1 MAYEEFCCKYD
12 LLKQDL
18 AMLRRSVSNWETFDQ
33 GVEAL
38 CKSVAPINT
47 RKVEGNQSMT
57 LNDLLIKVFFFFLLL
72 LKVNYFSTDIARQP
86 IQRLCKYPLLLQD
99 LLRYTAVSDCPTSH
113 ESIQEILQRIRVPV
127 TRINEATGNP
137 VTKDRIEKTVL
148 LQEKLQFDE
157 RV

>member
-57 LNDLLIKVFFFFLLL
+57 LNDLLIKVFFFF
-72 LKVNYFSTDIARQP
+72 A
-86 IQRLCKYPLLLQD
+86 PL
-99 LLRYTAVSDCPTSH
+99 
-113 ESIQEILQRIRVPV
+113 E
-127 TRINEATGNP
+127 G
-137 VTKDRIEKTVL
+137 
-148 LQEKLQFDE
+148 KLFLD
-157 RV
+157 